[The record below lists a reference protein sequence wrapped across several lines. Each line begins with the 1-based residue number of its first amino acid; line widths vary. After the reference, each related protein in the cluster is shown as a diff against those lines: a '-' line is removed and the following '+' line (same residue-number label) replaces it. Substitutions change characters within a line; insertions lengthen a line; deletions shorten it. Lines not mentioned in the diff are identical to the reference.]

1 MADEPTGTPGP
12 VPYERYKEMVDR
24 ANTLK
29 SEIRAAKTEA
39 EGYKAKIAEYEPKL
53 KGADEMAAQ
62 IEKLKADHKAEVGT
76 LAETLGMARAGITDD
91 TDAAVARTLY
101 GLLPAEG
108 KPKSIGDWLG
118 SLKAEGVTPPKQL
131 AHLFTPPVATPAPPA
146 APPARP
152 NPGGG
157 GSAPPSGAKPGAAQ
171 IREAH
176 QRFTEG
182 KMSSTELQAVLDASR
197 RL

>member
-1 MADEPTGTPGP
+1 MAEETPAGTPGP
-12 VPYERYKEMVDR
+12 VPYERYKEMTDK
-24 ANTLK
+24 ANVYKAEL
-29 SEIRAAKTEA
+29 RAAKTEA

-62 IEKLKADHKAEVGT
+62 IEKLKADHKAEVST

-118 SLKAEGVTPPKQL
+118 SLKAEGATPPKQL
-131 AHLFTPPVATPAPPA
+131 AHLFTAPAETKAAAT
-146 APPARP
+146 PPARP

-157 GSAPPSGAKPGAAQ
+157 GSAPPNGAKPGAAQ

-176 QRFTEG
+176 QRFSEG
-182 KMSSTELQAVLDASR
+182 KISATELQAVLDASR